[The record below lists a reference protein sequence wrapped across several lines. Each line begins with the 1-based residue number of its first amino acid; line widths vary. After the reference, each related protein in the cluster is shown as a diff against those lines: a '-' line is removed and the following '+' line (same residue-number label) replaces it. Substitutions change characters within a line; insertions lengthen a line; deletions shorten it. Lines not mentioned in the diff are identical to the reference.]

1 MKRQLLLY
9 LFILSLLINFF
20 TYMYFSKQ
28 NAFEH
33 KRNEKLSK
41 KLEDTLNAINNEI
54 ADAKYFTLEKNNN
67 AQNYLYPSD
76 VTELI
81 PKIKD
86 ALMEYNT
93 AAEGNKYIDQP
104 PFGGKKFIINKAQ
117 VLNHRWI
124 IADYS
129 NGDYWGEVLLKY
141 FINEDKTITFETI
154 QSILYPKEE

>member
-9 LFILSLLINFF
+9 LFILSLLMNFF

-28 NAFEH
+28 NAFEK

-41 KLEDTLNAINNEI
+41 KLEDTLSSLKTSV
-54 ADAKYFTLEKNNN
+54 ADAQYFTLQTNNN
-67 AQNYLYPSD
+67 AQNYLEDFD
-76 VTELI
+76 VIELI
-81 PKIKD
+81 PKVKD

-93 AAEGNKYIDQP
+93 APEGNKYIDQP
-104 PFGGKKFIINKAQ
+104 PFDGKKFIINKAQ

-129 NGDYWGEVLLKY
+129 NGDYWGEVLIKY
-141 FINEDKTITFETI
+141 FINDDNTFTFETI
-154 QSILYPKEE
+154 QSFVYPKNE

>member
-9 LFILSLLINFF
+9 LFILSLLMNFF

-28 NAFEH
+28 NTFEH

-41 KLEDTLNAINNEI
+41 KLEDTLNAVRNDI

-67 AQNYLYPSD
+67 AQNYFYPID
-76 VTELI
+76 VNELS

-86 ALMEYNT
+86 ALMEFNT
-93 AAEGNKYIDQP
+93 ASEGNKYIDQP
-104 PFGGKKFIINKAQ
+104 PFDGKKFIINKAQ

-154 QSILYPKEE
+154 QSILYTKEE